1 MSKLRIPGTNP
12 PPGRIACQL
21 KDPAAL
27 IVPCSSIAAEDPV
40 DANMKRS
47 VDPLARATVPLNGR
61 TRVVGGFCQ
70 ELVEV
75 TREPS
80 ESTSMCAVRTW
91 PLASDPPVHASALVR
106 CTVKDQFPAAW
117 AAVRP
122 PSPGSANERI
132 DAGFAGC
139 KGHEQCQTENSRSH
153 VRPP

>member
-1 MSKLRIPGTNP
+1 MYEQAPNTWNEPAAGSDSVPT
-12 PPGRIACQL
+12 

-27 IVPCSSIAAEDPV
+27 IVPWSSIAAEDPV

-122 PSPGSANERI
+122 PPPGVPMSVSMLVSQAARDTSN
-132 DAGFAGC
+132 
-139 KGHEQCQTENSRSH
+139 
-153 VRPP
+153 VRQRAVDLT